1 MDKFKKKYD
10 DKKDKKKDADQD
22 DDMTTDTEEEA
33 TNLNNINNSDT
44 TLIKNAFDYYDKNQ
58 EKIKNKFDKVNYIS
72 LETTDKDLE
81 HNVIVFYDSN
91 LKQLFK
97 SRVEKIGI
105 FDKVSGIWSWAWAVA
120 YFKKNETNI
129 IRKIL
134 YYGTELDPKSRF
146 LKTELVTSR
155 FQISNVAQLDMHCAI
170 ASYLSKKPIIFKYN
184 IFSSPKI
191 IDNKYVDILNPD
203 SSNKT
208 DENFELP
215 YYNFLLDDI

>member
-10 DKKDKKKDADQD
+10 TKKDKDIDSTDSDDLEKQD
-22 DDMTTDTEEEA
+22 EESN
-33 TNLNNINNSDT
+33 NLNNTDIS
-44 TLIKNAFDYYDKNQ
+44 LIRNAFDYYDKNQ
-58 EKIKNKFDKVNYIS
+58 EKIKNKFDNVNYIS

-81 HNVIVFYDSN
+81 HNIIVFYDSN
-91 LKQLFK
+91 LKELFK

-105 FDKVSGIWSWAWAVA
+105 FDKVSGIWSWAWSVA

-203 SSNKT
+203 YSNKT
-208 DENFELP
+208 DENFELV